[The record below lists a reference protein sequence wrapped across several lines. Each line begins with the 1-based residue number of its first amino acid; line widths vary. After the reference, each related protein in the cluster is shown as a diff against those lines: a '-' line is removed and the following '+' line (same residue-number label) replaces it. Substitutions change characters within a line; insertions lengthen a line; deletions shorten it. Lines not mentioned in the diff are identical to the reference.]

1 MSDLNEQQVLRLSLD
16 VNNGHIIRAF
26 CQHPGFKLYKAELD
40 AILEDKKNA
49 WLKGTE
55 EVAREE
61 RIRAQGVQRAVEV
74 LKQFMVLGDNAA
86 RMLNENAPATP
97 AE

>member
-1 MSDLNEQQVLRLSLD
+1 MSDLNDQQITRLSQD

-49 WLKGTE
+49 WLKGNDE
-55 EVAREE
+55 DARIE
-61 RIRAQGVQRAVEV
+61 RIRAQGVQKAVDI
-74 LKQFMVLGDNAA
+74 LKQFMLLGDNAA
-86 RMLNENAPATP
+86 RMLN
-97 AE
+97 AEKVEE

>member
-1 MSDLNEQQVLRLSLD
+1 MSDLTEQQQLRLAQD
-16 VNNGHIIRAF
+16 VNNGNIIRSF

-49 WLKGTE
+49 WLKGTDE
-55 EVAREE
+55 DAKKE
-61 RIRAQGVQRAVEV
+61 RIIAQGVQRAIEI

-86 RMLNENAPATP
+86 RMLNDNAGKLD
-97 AE
+97 E

>member
-1 MSDLNEQQVLRLSLD
+1 MSDLNDQQLEHLSQD

-26 CQHPGFKLYKAELD
+26 CQHPGFKLYKAALD

-55 EVAREE
+55 EDARLE

-74 LKQFMVLGDNAA
+74 LKQFMVLGDNAS
-86 RMLNENAPATP
+86 RMINENAPEVTK
-97 AE
+97 

>member
-1 MSDLNEQQVLRLSLD
+1 MSELTEQQQLRLAQD
-16 VNNGHIIRAF
+16 VNNGNIIRSF

-49 WLKGTE
+49 WLKGSE
-55 EVAREE
+55 EDARLE

-86 RMLNENAPATP
+86 RMLNADKIE
-97 AE
+97 E

>member
-1 MSDLNEQQVLRLSLD
+1 MDELNEQQINRLSQD

-49 WLKGTE
+49 WLKGDDE
-55 EVAREE
+55 EARKE

-74 LKQFMVLGDNAA
+74 LKQFMVLGDNAS
-86 RMLNENAPATP
+86 RMLNENAPQQT